1 MFATAT
7 AISRLDALIAGAKAV
22 MAVTPQMDVPEVKSS
37 DISKGSPATLLAMG
51 MYNMPAPT
59 ADITTGNEEAPAF
72 TNSKNDNRAATATIP
87 V

>member
-22 MAVTPQMDVPEVKSS
+22 MALTPQIDVPAVKSS

-59 ADITTGNEEAPAF
+59 ADITTGNEEAPAIS
-72 TNSKNDNRAATATIP
+72 NSKNDNRAATATIP